1 MNDTDPTIGNL
12 TLLTPGPHTLL
23 QDLGR
28 KNSQHLGFC
37 QGGALDE
44 HSFLWANKLLDNH
57 KNAASLEITLGPF
70 EAKFDHATQ
79 IAITGAAPNFYL
91 NNIERP
97 SWQSLHIKAGDKIRI
112 KPPQNGTRTYLAI
125 QNGFHYASDFDS
137 ASMVIKEQSGP
148 YQGKPF
154 EKNSKLKFSPDEN
167 VRPLNRST
175 PGRFIPNYDA
185 PLELKIILDGASNIF
200 EDRAIA
206 DFLKK
211 TYRVGSNS
219 NRMAYCLEGNPIKHA
234 QETSIYS
241 SGVPF
246 GSVQVPPN
254 GQPIVLLKDRQTI
267 GGYPI
272 IGYVSHLSC
281 FKLAQLHIG
290 QEVSFTPA
298 SIENCQKELLSF
310 RRFF

>member
-1 MNDTDPTIGNL
+1 MNTSDTDLGNL

-28 KNSQHLGFC
+28 KNTQHLGFC
-37 QGGALDE
+37 QSGALDE
-44 HSFLWANKLLDNH
+44 HSFLWANKLLDNN

-70 EAKFDHATQ
+70 EAQFSQASR
-79 IAITGAAPNFYL
+79 IAITGAAPSFYL
-91 NNIERP
+91 NNIEHQ
-97 SWQSLHIKAGDKIRI
+97 SWQSVRVRTGDKIRI
-112 KPPQNGTRTYLAI
+112 KPPQKGTRTYLSI
-125 QNGFHYASDFDS
+125 QNGFQYASNFDS
-137 ASMVIKEQSGP
+137 ASMVIKEKSGP
-148 YQGKPF
+148 YQGKTF
-154 EKNSKLKFSPDEN
+154 EKNSTLNFFPYEKFQLP
-167 VRPLNRST
+167 NRST
-175 PGRFIPNYDA
+175 PNHFIPNYDA

-219 NRMAYCLEGNPIKHA
+219 NRMAYCLEGNPIKYT